1 MTKQVTPTY
10 RKPVQ
15 RTGHEAGRVM
25 RTVCAQAHQGP
36 RRSHSLRQRPD
47 IWQQPDIDMGILRPC
62 KWGGDHICAEERSA
76 PSGWLVIGALPASA
90 HPMVGS
96 ILFGVLATRGHP
108 FSIGGP
114 EERSAPS
121 G

>member
-15 RTGHEAGRVM
+15 RTGHEAVRVM

-76 PSGWLVIGALPASA
+76 PQDLKRFFYLSMPHTGTSAGPGAIPLQ
-90 HPMVGS
+90 
-96 ILFGVLATRGHP
+96 
-108 FSIGGP
+108 
-114 EERSAPS
+114 
-121 G
+121 